1 MPGPHF
7 LPFSAWQ
14 VTWLKRDEEH
24 LLTAGGQVYSS
35 EQRYSVSHVRHQQL
49 WELSVRDVRLSDA
62 GIYECQMTSHPPSSL
77 FFYLR
82 VVEAQAV
89 IQGEPDVHVHTGV
102 SLKLHCTVEL
112 ATEPPLYIFWFHND
126 SMINY
131 APKRPLK
138 VMKHNFGSS
147 LIINN
152 VTWDDAGSYRCEPHK
167 AKAANLTLHVV
178 EGEKHA
184 ALHNGQGEGKEE
196 QPGTSSSAGG
206 SHGERALLT
215 AVVAFCVLL
224 ADAALARLD
233 GHSTDSPAG
242 EKMHNTQY
250 TLRGVLLQLPGYCK
264 GLIHTRALVTG
275 PFHPSTKKK
284 PPRGKRS
291 PFSLVRKNG
300 VRGYVYTRRRRRG
313 TFAAFPKDE
322 QSSKVGPIRWARGGG
337 GAPSRV
343 IPGEETGII
352 KGASGPFRNGQTH
365 TTDHK
370 IYLPLALISNTKHP
384 SARDPPRHDALPPP
398 PRPTFNLLP
407 LLLQE
412 RPPAG

>member
-1 MPGPHF
+1 MAPYIHARERRWTDGR
-7 LPFSAWQ
+7 
-14 VTWLKRDEEH
+14 KRDEGCFGGENLAFPTANEDQLPTADLPLAGRHPPPAERDIVAVTLISARVPLKWPQEH
-24 LLTAGGQVYSS
+24 RNRINFA
-35 EQRYSVSHVRHQQL
+35 RL

-233 GHSTDSPAG
+233 GETPRRMKPDG
-242 EKMHNTQY
+242 EQEEEKEKRKDTSRRQRKGPTARPLDAPMPKPVTRLCVSNKE
-250 TLRGVLLQLPGYCK
+250 VLCC
-264 GLIHTRALVTG
+264 
-275 PFHPSTKKK
+275 
-284 PPRGKRS
+284 
-291 PFSLVRKNG
+291 
-300 VRGYVYTRRRRRG
+300 
-313 TFAAFPKDE
+313 
-322 QSSKVGPIRWARGGG
+322 
-337 GAPSRV
+337 
-343 IPGEETGII
+343 
-352 KGASGPFRNGQTH
+352 
-365 TTDHK
+365 
-370 IYLPLALISNTKHP
+370 
-384 SARDPPRHDALPPP
+384 
-398 PRPTFNLLP
+398 
-407 LLLQE
+407 
-412 RPPAG
+412 